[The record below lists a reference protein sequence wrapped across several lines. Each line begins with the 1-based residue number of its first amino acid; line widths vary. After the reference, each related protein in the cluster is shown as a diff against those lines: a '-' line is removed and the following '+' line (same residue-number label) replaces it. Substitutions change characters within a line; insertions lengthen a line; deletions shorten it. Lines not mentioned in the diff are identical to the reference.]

1 MYPRLCTYWHCRFVK
16 SFWTSQLAT
25 YLAAIALEGC
35 SKANHSEKAKAFTIW
50 WAICPSGGARCCVTT
65 HSHVAHR
72 CPWMQMGSTFME
84 LVMKS
89 ESTLAKWESLQR
101 QSSGA
106 FAFVKLKH
114 ATSQVFLV
122 CHLLLGSI
130 VNLLM
135 NRSLSTSF
143 WSYFRIAILR
153 TCGSMHTWDW

>member
-1 MYPRLCTYWHCRFVK
+1 MKP
-16 SFWTSQLAT
+16 FWTSQLTT
-25 YLAAIALEGC
+25 YQAAIPLEGC
-35 SKANHSEKAKAFTIW
+35 SKASHSKKAKAFIIW
-50 WAICPSGGARCCVTT
+50 WAIYLGGGARCCVTT

-72 CPWMQMGSTFME
+72 CPGMQMGSTFME
-84 LVMKS
+84 LAMKS

-114 ATSQVFLV
+114 ATSQVFLI
-122 CHLLLGSI
+122 CRPLLGSI

-135 NRSLSTSF
+135 NKSSITSF